1 MTSNL
6 GSEYIL
12 DNEKNANE
20 LVMNEL
26 KNTFRPELIN
36 RIDEIIIFNSL
47 KKDVIGDIV
56 DKIMKE
62 VNDRLK
68 TSYIHVEIT
77 NEVKEKI
84 INEAYDPRYG
94 ARPIKRYITKN
105 IENLIAHKVIDGNL
119 KVGDTLVV
127 SLDNNNY
134 VISIK

>member
-1 MTSNL
+1 
-6 GSEYIL
+6 
-12 DNEKNANE
+12 
-20 LVMNEL
+20 
-26 KNTFRPELIN
+26 
-36 RIDEIIIFNSL
+36 
-47 KKDVIGDIV
+47 
-56 DKIMKE
+56 MKE

-68 TSYIHVEIT
+68 ASYIHVEIT

-134 VISIK
+134 VINIK